1 MKICFF
7 SDIHGNGYA
16 FDAFLKEME
25 KQKPDKIIFGGDYAG
40 YYYDADR
47 IISKMRELRFICILG
62 NHDKM
67 LLELLDKE
75 RNAEMLIEKYGSSYE
90 MLAQNLQKENER
102 FLRELPLFYEMETD
116 GIKLGFFHGSPRD
129 YQNDRIYPDTEIT
142 DSAEIALF
150 EKYDYVFSGHTH
162 HKLVK
167 QIGKTVLINPGS
179 AGQQRDGKGTSY
191 VLFDT
196 ETRMWEICSF
206 TYDVDRLERDID
218 RLEGRSESRKKRLKE
233 VLRRQAGNVQNKEVK
248 G

>member
-25 KQKPDKIIFGGDYAG
+25 KQKPDKIIFGGDFAG

-47 IISKMRELRFICILG
+47 IISKMRELRFICVLG

-67 LLELLDKE
+67 LLELLDGE
-75 RNAEMLIEKYGSSYE
+75 RTAEPLIERYGSSYKK
-90 MLAQNLQKENER
+90 LAEEIQKENDK
-102 FLRELPLFYEMETD
+102 FLRELPLHYEMDAD
-116 GIKLGFFHGSPRD
+116 GLKLGFFHGSPRD

-142 DSAEIALF
+142 DKEELKLF
-150 EKYDYVFSGHTH
+150 GKYDYVFSGHTH
-162 HKLVK
+162 HKLIK
-167 QIGKTVLINPGS
+167 QFGKTTLINPGS

-196 ETRMWEICSF
+196 KLREWEICSF
-206 TYDVDRLERDID
+206 AYDIESLERDID
-218 RLEGRSESRKKRLKE
+218 IFEGGNEAGKVKLKE
-233 VLRRQAGNVQNKEVK
+233 VLRREAGNNRK
-248 G
+248 